1 MVVESMDKE
10 RKKME
15 KSHKLMLG
23 VFIVVLIWSAI
34 KPYSFITWLP
44 EALPAIVMVVGFG
57 LTYNKYRLS
66 NFAYFVIFIHI
77 IIILIGSKYTYERN
91 PLFNYLMERY
101 NLNRNYYDRV
111 GHFAQGFTPA
121 IVAKE
126 ILLKEGYLKRSK
138 IFYYILMSIVLAISA
153 FYELI
158 EFATSKI
165 TGIPGYIILSYQGD
179 EWDTQWDMTMA
190 LIGGIIA
197 LALFR
202 KIHDKSMKKL
212 E

>member
-1 MVVESMDKE
+1 MDKGNS
-10 RKKME
+10 KYDKNHIFMFWTAI
-15 KSHKLMLG
+15 L
-23 VFIVVLIWSAI
+23 VLIWSAI
-34 KPYSFITWLP
+34 KPHSFITWLP
-44 EALPAIVMVVGFG
+44 EALPAIIMLMGFT

-66 NFAYFVIFIHI
+66 NFAYFVIFIHL

-91 PLFNYLMERY
+91 PLFNYLMEKY

-111 GHFAQGFTPA
+111 GHLAQGFTPA

-126 ILLKEGYLKRSK
+126 ILLREGYLKRSK
-138 IFYYILMSIVLAISA
+138 MFYYIVMSIVLGLSA

-158 EFATSKI
+158 EFATSKV
-165 TGIPGYIILSYQGD
+165 TGIPGYVILSYQGD

-190 LIGGIIA
+190 LIGGLVA
-197 LALFR
+197 LGIFR
-202 KIHDKSMKKL
+202 KLHDKSMNKL